1 MARATRKAATATPP
15 PPLLELTGALRLVP
29 ITSERGAR
37 WLVLTIDGI
46 NVADAVQACGADRGD
61 ESVRLTIAPETR

>member
-1 MARATRKAATATPP
+1 MAKAASTTP

-29 ITSERGAR
+29 IMSERGAR

-61 ESVRLTIAPETR
+61 RLVRLTIDGGKA

>member
-1 MARATRKAATATPP
+1 MARAARTASETSA

-46 NVADAVQACGADRGD
+46 NVADAVHEQIGECGAAR
-61 ESVRLTIAPETR
+61 VRLTIAAETR